1 MRISDRVR
9 ATRNLC
15 GPTLVVMVGDATI
28 GASLVDCV
36 MATGIVT
43 VVFVSVVLS
52 LEVVGVATGATVVV
66 VVCTTATDTGATVV
80 VVVVVGMGARVVVV
94 VVVVGATVVGATVVG
109 AIVVVGSGISAGAA
123 FTPVSPTRFLMRNAS
138 HSFMG

>member
-28 GASLVDCV
+28 GASLVDCA

-43 VVFVSVVLS
+43 VVFVSVVLA

-80 VVVVVGMGARVVVV
+80 VVVVV
-94 VVVVGATVVGATVVG
+94 VGATVVGATVVG
-109 AIVVVGSGISAGAA
+109 ATVVVGTGISAGAA

>member
-9 ATRNLC
+9 ATRSLC
-15 GPTLVVMVGDATI
+15 GPTLVVMAGDATI
-28 GASLVDCV
+28 GVSLVDCA
-36 MATGIVT
+36 MAIGIVT
-43 VVFVSVVLS
+43 AVLVTVVLA
-52 LEVVGVATGATVVV
+52 LEVVGVTTGATVVV
-66 VVCTTATDTGATVV
+66 VVCTTATDTGAT

-109 AIVVVGSGISAGAA
+109 ATVVVGTGISAGAA

-138 HSFMG
+138 HSFTG

>member
-1 MRISDRVR
+1 M
-9 ATRNLC
+9 A
-15 GPTLVVMVGDATI
+15 GDATI
-28 GASLVDCV
+28 GVSLVDCA

-43 VVFVSVVLS
+43 VVLVSVVWA
-52 LEVVGVATGATVVV
+52 LEVVGVATGATVAVV

-109 AIVVVGSGISAGAA
+109 ATVVGGTGISAGAA
-123 FTPVSPTRFLMRNAS
+123 FTPVYPTRFLMRNAS

>member
-28 GASLVDCV
+28 GASLVDCA

-43 VVFVSVVLS
+43 AVLVTVVLA
-52 LEVVGVATGATVVV
+52 LEVIGVATGATVVV
-66 VVCTTATDTGATVV
+66 VVVVCITAMDTGATVAV
-80 VVVVVGMGARVVVV
+80 VVVEGASVVVV

-109 AIVVVGSGISAGAA
+109 ATVVGTGISAGAA